1 MTERIVRQFETG
13 YQRTIVTT
21 DAAGNHRWRRWPGQD
36 RTSPVTRPAPS
47 VRRSLAGLDI
57 GGVRTALP
65 IEGPASGV
73 YYQVPG
79 TQTAAGLAL
88 TTPEGDDLDRLA
100 TVLTST
106 ARLIRRIQS
115 AAPADAVAT
124 PPAGPARALAWIRTG
139 RGPRAAVELH
149 RLLQRSMGDRRR
161 REVMGWCEDLTT
173 PAPEDRLLHGAAG
186 MGQVVLATG
195 STAAALMIGEDLARG
210 SADFDA
216 GWLLGEILE
225 LKTIAE
231 AQGRHPAFPR
241 VARAA
246 FLEGLGSL
254 DDPDLAGRAAIVR
267 MLVHAHDFA
276 AYVGWHRELLVHVD
290 ALPSLI
296 DAGGSDVLTASW

>member
-21 DAAGNHRWRRWPGQD
+21 DAEGNHRWRRWPGQD
-36 RTSPVTRPAPS
+36 RTSPATRPSPS
-47 VRRSLAGLDI
+47 VRRSLVGLDI
-57 GGVRTALP
+57 SGVRTALP

-73 YYQVPG
+73 FYQVPG

-88 TTPEGDDLDRLA
+88 TAPEGDDLDRLA

-106 ARLIRRIQS
+106 ARLIRRIQL
-115 AAPADAVAT
+115 AAPADVVAT

-139 RGPRAAVELH
+139 RGPRAAADLH
-149 RLLQRSMGDRRR
+149 RLLQRSMGDRRW
-161 REVMGWCEDLTT
+161 REVMRWCEDLTT

-186 MGQVVLATG
+186 LGQVVLATG
-195 STAAALMIGEDLARG
+195 SATAALMIGEDLARG
-210 SADFDA
+210 PADFDA

-225 LKTIAE
+225 LRMIAN
-231 AQGRHPAFPR
+231 AQGRHQVFPN

-246 FLEGLGSL
+246 FLEGLGRL
-254 DDPDLAGRAAIVR
+254 DDPDRAGRAAIVR

-290 ALPSLI
+290 VLPSLI
-296 DAGGSDVLTASW
+296 DAGGSDVLTSAW